1 MSAAS
6 AGARDAWATDARW
19 VRPVARAVIAA
30 WVPAVIVVC
39 AYLLGA
45 HLLTLPAP
53 PPTDPRLARS
63 LAALRGGTGRGRW
76 VVLHFLY
83 DSCRCSGLVLEHL
96 VARRASPDAVERVV
110 LIDGT
115 PAAAA
120 RLRAAGYDAE
130 TTTRDRLVARF
141 GFEAAPVMVVADPDD
156 RVRYLGGYSERKQ
169 APVLHDVEILR
180 RARAGAVVRALPL
193 FGCAV
198 SARLQGAVDPLGLR
212 R

>member
-1 MSAAS
+1 VSAAT
-6 AGARDAWATDARW
+6 AGAPPLGPPEARW
-19 VRPVARAVIAA
+19 VRPLARAVIAA
-30 WVPAVIVVC
+30 WIPAVVVVC

-63 LAALRGGTGRGRW
+63 LAALRVGDARGRW

-83 DSCRCSGLVLEHL
+83 DSCRCSNLVLEHL
-96 VARRASPDAVERVV
+96 VARRASPDALERVV

-120 RLRAAGYDAE
+120 RLRAAGYAAE
-130 TTTRDRLVARF
+130 AATRDGLVARF
-141 GFEAAPVMVVADPDD
+141 GFEAAPVMVVADPGD